1 MRRRI
6 ALGLGIGLAAASFVL
21 PASGATP
28 PPPDPPLPHYPC
40 AQGFTDIKGD
50 AAPQYGGNTDTS
62 AVFPNKPELDIRS
75 VNVQLTSDQL
85 QVFMAVDGIVAFPQ
99 MQYYESAYRY
109 TITFLYDGKTF
120 TYASQLTNPAVP
132 AQPLDSSEYPKMNM
146 GTGPLDMKSSS
157 TAVVRPGDGTAA
169 KPSWLIFTSPRAL
182 IEKNL
187 GATIPNGAKFTTLKA
202 ETQVYTSAENVIAD
216 SLDTPADKATY
227 VVGAD
232 ACFGPPATNIGSLTA
247 APAQWSDASTLSA
260 VLLDASAKPLAGK
273 ALTFSIA
280 GTSFT
285 KTVTTDSSGRA
296 TATYSPVLL
305 HAGSYPVTVQFAG
318 DDNAKASS
326 ATGALQVS
334 LESCAFKPL
343 KVTNAPGNK
352 RTVTATLLDNDNHP
366 VVGVPV
372 DWWVNGKKTAT
383 GKTDKAGRVSLRSGK
398 PGQKVQAKFA
408 GAAGTLSPAMSKT
421 VKL

>member
-40 AQGFTDIKGD
+40 AQGFPDKQGD
-50 AAPQYGGNTDTS
+50 AAPRYGGNTDTT

-75 VNVQLTSDQL
+75 VNLQLTSTQL
-85 QVFMAVDGIVAFPQ
+85 QVFMALDGIVTYPH
-99 MQYYESAYRY
+99 MQYYESSYRY
-109 TITFLYDGKTF
+109 TITFIYDSKTF
-120 TYASQLTNPAVP
+120 TYAIELKNPAVP
-132 AQPLDSSEYPKMNM
+132 VQPTDTDWPKMNM
-146 GTGPLDMKSSS
+146 GTGPLDMKNQS
-157 TAVVRPGDGTAA
+157 TAVIRPGDGTPT
-169 KPSWLIFTSPRAL
+169 KPSWIIFTSPRAL

-187 GATIPNGAKFTTLKA
+187 GATIPNGAKFTTLTA
-202 ETQVYTSAENVIAD
+202 EAVVWTSQEHPVAD
-216 SLDTPADKATY
+216 DLDTPSDKATY

-232 ACFGPPATNIGSLTA
+232 ACFGPPATSIGSLTV
-247 APAQWSDASTLSA
+247 APAQWSDASKLSA
-260 VLLDASAKPLAGK
+260 VLLDASSKPMAGK

-285 KTVTTDSSGRA
+285 KTVTTDASGVA
-296 TATYSPVLL
+296 TASYSPVLL

-318 DDNAKASS
+318 DDTAKASS
-326 ATGALQVS
+326 AAGTLQVS

-343 KVTNAPGNK
+343 KVTNASGNK

-372 DWWVNGKKTAT
+372 DWWVNGKKTVT
-383 GKTDKAGRVSLRSGK
+383 GKTDKAGRVVLRSGK
-398 PGQKVQAKFA
+398 PGQRVQAKFA
-408 GAAGTLSPAMSKT
+408 GATGMLSPAMSKT